1 MTILFLNVKER
12 KIMKKLI
19 SIILCLVIV
28 LSMAVNAFA
37 VNNPTTGPI
46 TPNIPGNWPTGP
58 SFNPTNPPRRD
69 TETIVINLTEVEPEE
84 NPTTGA
90 PVFAVPAVIAAVAA
104 ATVIGKR
111 K

>member
-1 MTILFLNVKER
+1 
-12 KIMKKLI
+12 MKKLI

-37 VNNPTTGPI
+37 ATAYPSQGGGTI
-46 TPNIPGNWPTGP
+46 PNIPGNWPTGP
-58 SFNPTNPPRRD
+58 SFNATNPPRRD
-69 TETIVINLTEVEPEE
+69 TETIVIDLTEEEPEE

-104 ATVIGKR
+104 AA
-111 K
+111 

>member
-1 MTILFLNVKER
+1 
-12 KIMKKLI
+12 MKKLI

-28 LSMAVNAFA
+28 LSMAVSAFA
-37 VNNPTTGPI
+37 ATANPPT
-46 TPNIPGNWPTGP
+46 NIPGN
-58 SFNPTNPPRRD
+58 TNPVPVLPNNPAPA
-69 TETIVINLTEVEPEE
+69 EQEVIRIDLDGEDEEPEE

-104 ATVIGKR
+104 AAVIGKR

>member
-1 MTILFLNVKER
+1 
-12 KIMKKLI
+12 MKKLI

-37 VNNPTTGPI
+37 VNNLTTGTI
-46 TPNIPGNWPTGP
+46 TPNIPGNWGP
-58 SFNPTNPPRRD
+58 SFNATNPPRRD
-69 TETIVINLTEVEPEE
+69 TETIVIDLTEEEPEE

-104 ATVIGKR
+104 AAVIGKR

>member
-1 MTILFLNVKER
+1 
-12 KIMKKLI
+12 MKKLI

-37 VNNPTTGPI
+37 VNNPTTGTI
-46 TPNIPGNWPTGP
+46 PNIPGWNGPTGP
-58 SFNPTNPPRRD
+58 NLNATNPPRRD
-69 TETIVINLTEVEPEE
+69 TETIVIDLTEDEPEE